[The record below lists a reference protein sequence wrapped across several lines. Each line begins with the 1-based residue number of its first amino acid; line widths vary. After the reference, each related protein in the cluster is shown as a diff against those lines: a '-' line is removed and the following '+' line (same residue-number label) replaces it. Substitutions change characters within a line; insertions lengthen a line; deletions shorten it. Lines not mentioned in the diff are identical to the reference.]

1 MYKYININKL
11 YVLWVFVGVTQ
22 IFGHFLKLFS
32 NCIEQTGAYPEFW
45 EWGGGDIFSNS
56 CQYVAFQGKN
66 FYATVVITKAWTAR
80 TKTSSMRKSNLHV
93 CRAQAASFYSI
104 NSQWLI
110 VTSALNHSK
119 TNDNYSKRGGAS
131 GAYSPKSPL
140 WQTLLC
146 RTSPH

>member
-1 MYKYININKL
+1 MKTE
-11 YVLWVFVGVTQ
+11 VDQ
-22 IFGHFLKLFS
+22 
-32 NCIEQTGAYPEFW
+32 EFW
-45 EWGGGDIFSNS
+45 EKGGARNIFSNS

-110 VTSALNHSK
+110 VTSVLNYSK
-119 TNDNYSKRGGAS
+119 TNGNYSKKVGAS
-131 GAYSPKSPL
+131 GPYHTKSA
-140 WQTLLC
+140 
-146 RTSPH
+146 SGIGIM